1 MTSDDKKPLGRVIG
15 IGIPA
20 EMTSDDKKPLGR
32 VIGIPAES
40 CNHQI
45 HIRVD
50 GNTAISYCVKCGK
63 ILDTKQMPW
72 DMTVKL

>member
-1 MTSDDKKPLGRVIG
+1 MTSDDKKPLGRVT
-15 IGIPA
+15 GIPT
-20 EMTSDDKKPLGR
+20 EKMTSDDKNPLGR
-32 VIGIPAES
+32 VMRIPAES

-45 HIRVD
+45 HVRVD